1 MAFRRGGVIH
11 TVRTPEIRE
20 AFLAELANTGSV
32 SEACNRV
39 GIGRKTAYEWKGD
52 DEDFRVAWEKAYDL
66 GTESLED
73 EAVRRARRGVDEPV
87 FYKGNVC
94 GHITRYSDNLLMF
107 TLKGRRP
114 EKFRDNSNVTL
125 NGTLS
130 LEAVLGKA
138 IEVSKAD
145 PPLIQHIPDV
155 DSTG

>member
-94 GHITRYSDNLLMF
+94 GHITRYSDNLQM
-107 TLKGRRP
+107 
-114 EKFRDNSNVTL
+114 
-125 NGTLS
+125 
-130 LEAVLGKA
+130 
-138 IEVSKAD
+138 
-145 PPLIQHIPDV
+145 LIQPAETAPQPDAKPNILII
-155 DSTG
+155 STTADVV